1 MTLNV
6 SVVSV
11 MRVVAKRLRLELLG
25 FRYKVVLKFSY
36 LYVKF
41 DDEIKWE
48 FLRISSIIS
57 ASLRPKLNWRLYYA
71 IARVY
76 F

>member
-41 DDEIKWE
+41 DDEIK
-48 FLRISSIIS
+48 
-57 ASLRPKLNWRLYYA
+57 
-71 IARVY
+71 
-76 F
+76 